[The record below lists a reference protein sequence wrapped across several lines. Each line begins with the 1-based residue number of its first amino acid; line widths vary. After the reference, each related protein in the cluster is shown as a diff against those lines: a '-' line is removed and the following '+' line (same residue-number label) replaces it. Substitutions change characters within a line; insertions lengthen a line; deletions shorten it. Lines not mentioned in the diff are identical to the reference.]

1 MKNVL
6 AFGLTMIMATSALA
20 STKASKIT
28 EANEKLAITGFQIL
42 EDSDSLLKLKFRDED
57 KAIILSKEKFSSE
70 KDAKAFC
77 EKNSASLDSDA
88 LTTALH
94 LAMSG
99 AGEADE
105 RIKSAVSF
113 SFTVQGQTVSGIW
126 AWTAN
131 DTVTVLQDG
140 RGLSE
145 ETTPIAELIEASK
158 QVGLPEM
165 ALVPAIC
172 K

>member
-20 STKASKIT
+20 ATTASKIA
-28 EANEKLAITGFQIL
+28 EANEKLAFTGLQIL
-42 EDSDSLLKLKFRDED
+42 EDTDSLLKVKFRDED
-57 KAIILSKEKFSSE
+57 KAIVLSKEKFSSE

-77 EKNSASLDSDA
+77 EKSSLSLDSDA

-94 LAMSG
+94 LGMSG
-99 AGEADE
+99 AAEVDE
-105 RIKSAVSF
+105 RIMSAISF
-113 SFTVQGQTVSGIW
+113 NFTAHGQTVGGIW

-131 DTVTVLQDG
+131 DTVTVIRNG
-140 RGLSE
+140 GGMST
-145 ETTPIAELIEASK
+145 ETTPIAEIIEASK

-165 ALVPAIC
+165 ALIPAIC